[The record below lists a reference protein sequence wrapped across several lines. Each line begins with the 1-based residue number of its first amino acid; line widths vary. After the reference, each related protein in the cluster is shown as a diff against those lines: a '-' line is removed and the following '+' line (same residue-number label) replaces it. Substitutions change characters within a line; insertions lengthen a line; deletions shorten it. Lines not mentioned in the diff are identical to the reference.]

1 MAYYSV
7 LGLKKG
13 LMMSWVVIHIFK
25 ACIIIK
31 QCDLIKKLF
40 GFIWP
45 L

>member
-25 ACIIIK
+25 ACIK
-31 QCDLIKKLF
+31 QCDLIKTLF